1 MLWQNGPNGGGKTKS
16 KNLLLGESIGNLD
29 KTDTSLLFKVGP
41 EQHLLTGMHSFKSP
55 KELYNDDTYA
65 VTPPNAHGMNIKNKE
80 RSFTDNKRK
89 DQS

>member
-1 MLWQNGPNGGGKTKS
+1 MN
-16 KNLLLGESIGNLD
+16 
-29 KTDTSLLFKVGP
+29 
-41 EQHLLTGMHSFKSP
+41 SFKSP